1 MKASR
6 LAAFG
11 LLLLPAFLSAQKR
24 EDILSI
30 QRDVAQIQDQVK
42 QFRASQDQKT
52 AALQSLIQQAI
63 DASGKASAAMA
74 GLERAV
80 ADRLNDQQ
88 VKIQAPV
95 VTLGTKV
102 DQMSDDLRSV
112 RENVA
117 ELSTRLANLDN
128 KLADVSSAVRT
139 LSTPPADPPPPAGAA
154 SGTAGLSTTPAA
166 RGKKR

>member
-6 LAAFG
+6 LAAFE

-30 QRDVAQIQDQVK
+30 QRDMAQIQDQVK
-42 QFRASQDQKT
+42 QFQASQDEKM

-74 GLERAV
+74 GLERTV

-95 VTLGTKV
+95 VTLSTKV
-102 DQMSDDLRSV
+102 DQMSDDLPSV

-128 KLADVSSAVRT
+128 KLADISSAVRT
-139 LSTPPADPPPPAGAA
+139 LSTPPAAPPPAGAA
-154 SGTAGLSTTPAA
+154 PGTAGLSTAPAA